1 MYFRRGVTLLLL
13 ILGALAASA
22 QSISIVPVATAQVR
36 DRLYTTTLAFRND
49 GRQDAVCDVFYA
61 LPNDPKG
68 GALRGR
74 YTLPAGGAPQIELNA
89 FSEASAIGS
98 LQIRCS
104 TAVVIAARIQVSTD
118 GGATF
123 DEGRT
128 YAAVDEASG
137 FRGSRTVAVDRDL
150 FVAEVLGKPATFEA
164 VVMSK
169 SGSEVGRESYT
180 VKAFAQKTL
189 DLSDLRSA
197 PTAER
202 PASVTVRVTTGDG
215 AVVAGKETRDRDLL
229 QLVAGRDRQFA
240 LSSNAVRNAVDA
252 ASPSHIPPPRL
263 GTASFQAAPFQDSFT
278 GLVYFRNRWYDP
290 RTGSW
295 LTPDP
300 MGYQDS
306 ANPYAFAAGD
316 PVNRRDPTGLCL
328 GLDKEGRPCSEYA
341 GMLTGFLADTFGFN
355 DLPKTGST
363 KIDQTIRNVAQAPL
377 RAATVPATTL
387 LATGESTGELA
398 YRMERST
405 FNGEPALA
413 ATVDDALLVAGSLG
427 DLATVTAPLALLKGA
442 PELTGSRASQR
453 GSIVVRGR
461 KTHQADEVVTWLDE
475 GGDLRSGAS
484 PGMRF
489 DAYNHQSSAPGA
501 RSNVLTGRGQ
511 APYLEFIDPAGNVIG
526 AKFDGVRGFEL
537 IDRKLNPFFSAK
549 AIDQATRQ
557 VAVARH
563 YGLKVVWELPT
574 QQAVEAANR
583 FLSTNNIRG
592 ITLRVAP

>member
-1 MYFRRGVTLLLL
+1 MHLPSRVTSVLLLL
-13 ILGALAASA
+13 LSALAASA
-22 QSISIVPVATAQVR
+22 QSISIVPVASAQVR
-36 DRLYTTTLAFRND
+36 DRIYTTTLALRND
-49 GRQDAVCDVFYA
+49 GRQDALCDVFYA

-89 FSEASAIGS
+89 FSEVAAIGS

-104 TAVVIAARIQVSTD
+104 TAVVIAARIQASAD
-118 GGATF
+118 GGGTF

-137 FRGSRTVAVDRDL
+137 FRDSRTVAVDGDL
-150 FVAEVLGKPATFEA
+150 FVAEVFGKPVTFEA
-164 VVMSK
+164 VVTGK
-169 SGSEVGRESYT
+169 SGSVVGRKTYA
-180 VKAFAQKTL
+180 VNAFAQKTL

-197 PTAER
+197 PTVAR
-202 PASVTVRVTTGDG
+202 PASVTVRVADG
-215 AVVAGKETRDRDLL
+215 EGALVVGRETRDPDLL
-229 QLVAGRDRQFA
+229 QLVARRDREV
-240 LSSNAVRNAVDA
+240 NAVSTA
-252 ASPSHIPPPRL
+252 ASAAAPSHTPPPSL

-300 MGYQDS
+300 MGYGDS
-306 ANPYAFAAGD
+306 ANPYAFAGGD
-316 PVNRRDPTGLCL
+316 PVNGRDPTGLCL

-341 GMLTGFLADTFGFN
+341 RMLPGFLAETFGFN
-355 DLPKTGST
+355 ELPKTGSSQV
-363 KIDQTIRNVAQAPL
+363 DQTIRNVALAPL
-377 RAATVPATTL
+377 RVAAVPAASI

-405 FNGEPALA
+405 FNAEPALEA
-413 ATVDDALLVAGSLG
+413 SVDDALLVAGSMA
-427 DLATVTAPLALLKGA
+427 DVATVTAPLSLLKGA

-453 GSIVVRGR
+453 GSIVIRGR
-461 KTHQADEVVTWLDE
+461 KTRQAGEVVTWVDE
-475 GGDLRSGAS
+475 GGDLRLGAS

-501 RSNVLTGRGQ
+501 RSNVLTGHGQ
-511 APYLEFIDPAGNVIG
+511 APYLEFIDPAGNVVG
-526 AKFDGVRGFEL
+526 AKFDGVSGVDL

-574 QQAVEAANR
+574 QQAVDAATR